1 MKVIILAGG
10 LGTRLSEETINK
22 PKPLI
27 EINNKTL
34 LLHIIEHYIH
44 YECKD
49 FVIASGYKANLI
61 KEYLKKL
68 KKKNILN
75 EDIKIKSVNT
85 GLNTTTGG
93 RIRKIL
99 ENIQDKQVLITYG
112 DGLSNVNISSC
123 LKSHNKSKLIA
134 TVTSV
139 HPPARFGAMVINSK
153 NLVTKFS
160 EKFVNKNSWINGG
173 FFILER
179 KKILKFFP
187 KEQDLS
193 FENYTLPLLSSKNQ
207 LNAYK
212 HNGFWH
218 PCDTIRDKNEL
229 ENYKKIPWKEYD

>member
-22 PKPLI
+22 PKPLV
-27 EINNKTL
+27 EINKKTL
-34 LLHIIEHYIH
+34 LLNIIEHYNH
-44 YECKD
+44 YGYKD
-49 FVIASGYKANLI
+49 FIIASGYKAFLI

-68 KKKNILN
+68 KKNVVDK
-75 EDIKIKSVNT
+75 DITIISVNT
-85 GLNTTTGG
+85 GLKTTTGG

-99 ENIQDKQVLITYG
+99 ESITDEQVLVTYG

-123 LKSHNKSKLIA
+123 LKSHNKSKLAA
-134 TVTSV
+134 TVTAV
-139 HPPARFGAMVINSK
+139 HPPARFGAMVINPR
-153 NLVTKFS
+153 NIVTKFS

-179 KKILKFFP
+179 RKVLKFFP
-187 KEQDLS
+187 KKEDLS
-193 FENYTLPLLSSKNQ
+193 FENHTLPLLSSKNQ

-229 ENYKKIPWKEYD
+229 EKYKKSPWKEYD

>member
-44 YECKD
+44 YECRD

-75 EDIKIKSVNT
+75 QDIKIKSINT
-85 GLNTTTGG
+85 GLNATTGG

-99 ENIQDKQVLITYG
+99 ENIQDKQVLVTYG
-112 DGLSNVNISSC
+112 DGL
-123 LKSHNKSKLIA
+123 
-134 TVTSV
+134 
-139 HPPARFGAMVINSK
+139 
-153 NLVTKFS
+153 
-160 EKFVNKNSWINGG
+160 
-173 FFILER
+173 
-179 KKILKFFP
+179 
-187 KEQDLS
+187 
-193 FENYTLPLLSSKNQ
+193 
-207 LNAYK
+207 
-212 HNGFWH
+212 
-218 PCDTIRDKNEL
+218 
-229 ENYKKIPWKEYD
+229 